1 MIISDILNKR
11 PLDNPEKI
19 IACSDS
25 DSVREAVARLSG
37 HNIGA
42 VVVLSNHTVAGMFT
56 ERDVIVGLSRQGEGF
71 LDTPLAEAMVRE
83 VIVVAPTQSVD
94 GALTLMLHH
103 KIRHLPVV
111 DGDALVGMLSMR
123 DLAMQQLDAVEQT
136 VEFLKK
142 QVHLGSHPLPM

>member
-1 MIISDILNKR
+1 MIISEVLNKK
-11 PLDNPEKI
+11 PLANPEKI
-19 IACSDS
+19 IVCSDRA
-25 DSVREAVARLSG
+25 SVREAVARLSA

-42 VVVLSNHTVAGMFT
+42 VVVRSDHTVAGIFT
-56 ERDVIVGLSRQGEGF
+56 ERDVITGLAKGEGF
-71 LDTPLAEAMVRE
+71 LDAPLAEVMVRK

-94 GALTLMLHH
+94 GALTLMLDH

-111 DGDALVGMLSMR
+111 DGDTLVGMLSMR